1 MKRTFTL
8 LALAAV
14 SLAAAGCSKK
24 DAPAGDN
31 ATGASTAAAAAAAAA
46 AAGGS
51 CNHTEQ
57 GMCVEYPS
65 SLSASDAVDEK
76 KDCEKDKGTWG
87 ASACPAANVLGTCT
101 NPKQGGDMKI
111 KLYKGTAFKSADE
124 AKKAMCSDTG
134 DSFVAAK

>member
-1 MKRTFTL
+1 MKTPVL
-8 LALAAV
+8 LALTAV
-14 SLAAAGCSKK
+14 SLVALAGCSKK
-24 DAPAGDN
+24 DPPAGDTT
-31 ATGASTAAAAAAAAA
+31 TGSTAAAAAAGG
-46 AAGGS
+46 AGGS
-51 CNHTEQ
+51 CTHAEQ

-87 ASACPAANVLGTCT
+87 SGACPAANVLGTCT
-101 NPKQGGDMKI
+101 NAKQGGDMKI

-134 DSFVAAK
+134 DNFVAAK